1 MKQNFGAWMDE
12 TWDGALE
19 ADWPTKWAALN
30 EILRGGFRRQHLL
43 VLGARPSMGKTTLMV
58 DQAVALARDGVRVG
72 IFSIERPG
80 GEIVTKALTNLSGGD
95 PRPDHMRASLADL
108 PLWIDDSG
116 AGLTPGSIWDA
127 IEEDPVDVMF
137 IDYLQLMGC
146 QGRFRGRNAELDQV
160 LQELQTIHK
169 AAQIQ
174 IVLLSQLSR
183 DVEKRRH
190 TDEHARPE
198 LADLRDTGALEQT
211 ADEVIFMHREDM
223 YREFKQNDGVTE
235 LIVAKN
241 RLGPTGTVRL
251 TFLPEEETF
260 V

>member
-1 MKQNFGAWMDE
+1 VKQNFGEWMDE

-19 ADWPTKWAALN
+19 ADWPTKWPGLN
-30 EILRGGFRRQHLL
+30 ELLKGGYRRQHLL
-43 VLGARPSMGKTTLMV
+43 VLGARPSTGKTTLMV

-80 GEIVTKALTNLSGGD
+80 SEIVTKCLTNLSGGD
-95 PRPDHMRASLADL
+95 PRPEHMRSALAGL
-108 PLWIDDSG
+108 PMWIDDSG
-116 AGLTPGSIWDA
+116 AGLTPGSIWDTLK
-127 IEEDPVDVMF
+127 EDPVDIAF
-137 IDYLQLMGC
+137 IDYLQLMS
-146 QGRFRGRNAELDQV
+146 QPGRFRGRNGELDSV
-160 LQELQTIHK
+160 LQDLQGIHK
-169 AAQIQ
+169 ELNIQ
-174 IVLLSQLSR
+174 LVLLSQLSR

-198 LADLRDTGALEQT
+198 LSDLRDSGAIEQT
-211 ADEVIFMHREDM
+211 ADEVIFMHREDN
-223 YREFKQNDGVTE
+223 YREFKQNDGATE

-260 V
+260 I